1 MKRKVPFVWEESSRK
16 QTKYEATRTKFV
28 RALSRL
34 SSEQQ
39 EKLLKMAPTHI
50 LREGASIKFGWE
62 KGDESATKRTRVY
75 WQGDWN
81 PGESL
86 PPNQSF
92 PSLASSYRTHP
103 RTNAAKVSHPRI
115 DVSGR
120 FPDAG
125 GKMAYFFEPEAPP
138 KPTFPLPVGKLTQKN
153 RMQFDASY
161 RSLID
166 SKMKM
171 GDYSRP
177 PRTQNLSMSHTDTL
191 APIPTP
197 QPASLHYEPA
207 DPLYDPGDRVP
218 SHFGSAD
225 PSQSLPP
232 NLYVAHQ
239 VNLQH
244 PLPYLPPDIQRKIY
258 AQYLQDP
265 NPPRSAPEHNVPSL
279 DEEDRSLRQMGSMAD
294 SVTQR
299 PRGVRETHTTDALT
313 VLPTPPSNEVTESN
327 EAEDDPTGVQEL
339 ISFFEGLEGGEEHSV
354 TETTE
359 ELATTLANMVTDPT
373 PEQWHIMMVLR
384 GEPPHTNEGPWTADR
399 LTHHL
404 HAHHE
409 WTPAVPPNLYVANQ
423 VNLQHPLPYLPPD
436 IQRKIYAQYLQDPN
450 PPRSAPEHNVPSL
463 DDEGRSFF
471 FGSMSVPG
479 TLQYPQGRET
489 QSSES
494 TVFQPTPHPSLLAN
508 PLESTAFQ
516 PTPNPSLLANP
527 LESTT
532 PSAEP
537 TSPAEAPA
545 QHHTAQHSTAQHTN
559 RQSHSGPID
568 AEDPVE
574 YSTEGPS
581 ADMPSHYRTKKPRP
595 RKRGQQMS
603 RYSPFPVLV

>member
-1 MKRKVPFVWEESSRK
+1 MKRKVPFVWDKPSRK
-16 QTKYEATRTKFV
+16 QTKYESARTKFV

-92 PSLASSYRTHP
+92 PSLASSYTTHP

-138 KPTFPLPVGKLTQKN
+138 KPTFRLPVGKLTQKN

-191 APIPTP
+191 PPTST
-197 QPASLHYEPA
+197 PAYALSSQPA
-207 DPLYDPGDRVP
+207 DPLYDVGPGDTHPER
-218 SHFGSAD
+218 SYAFLLD
-225 PSQSLPP
+225 PANRDPANLLPTIPP
-232 NLYVAHQ
+232 NLANAPVHIW
-239 VNLQH
+239 H
-244 PLPYLPPDIQRKIY
+244 RMKH
-258 AQYLQDP
+258 P
-265 NPPRSAPEHNVPSL
+265 NPPTGSAYTWDLSLTNEDGSSVPSSL
-279 DEEDRSLRQMGSMAD
+279 LEDTARG
-294 SVTQR
+294 QR
-299 PRGVRETHTTDALT
+299 RTREPQTFDPPT

-339 ISFFEGLEGGEEHSV
+339 ISYFEGLEGGEEHLV

-384 GEPPHTNEGPWTADR
+384 GEPPHTNEGPWTTDR